1 MQRRAKLGDI
11 EFSVVEDEKPR
22 DLVTITDN
30 SVENGQDV
38 SDHVKQ
44 ESSIIDLK
52 GQMIGYDASKKLQQL
67 KKYQRE
73 GKLLN
78 YIGRNIYNN
87 MGILTIDRDHGKQ
100 ISNGFEFNIT
110 LKQVRI
116 ATAKTV
122 EIKVVNPVTKV
133 ASPKVNTKVK
143 RKTNNGKQQSK
154 TKPMIEKPY
163 ADPRDRLTGYQT
175 AMKHINNPKKN
186 MSLISKKYTDPIGF
200 YQGGLK

>member
-1 MQRRAKLGDI
+1 MGRRVKLGDV

-22 DLVTITDN
+22 DIVTITDN

-44 ESSIIDLK
+44 ESSIIDLT
-52 GQMIGYDASKKLQQL
+52 GQMIGDDASKKLQQL

-163 ADPRDRLTGYQT
+163 ADPRDRLTGYQA

>member
-52 GQMIGYDASKKLQQL
+52 GQMIGDDASKKLQQL

-163 ADPRDRLTGYQT
+163 ADPRDRLTGYQA